1 MIKDRIKILEIE
13 NEAIKLFIK
22 KQLYIIKKSISAI
35 ENVI

>member
-1 MIKDRIKILEIE
+1 MIKDRIKILETE

-22 KQLYIIKKSISAI
+22 KQLHIIKKSISAI